1 MPIAL
6 EDQEFHRRLQR
17 LEALLQQVE
26 QLPDS
31 QLRDQVKEIVQA
43 ILDLHGI
50 GLERIFEQI
59 ARGDETHLALIETLA
74 RDELVGNLLLLHG
87 LHPADL
93 ETRVRQALD
102 KVRPYLGSHGGDVEL
117 LDVRDG
123 IVRLRMMGS
132 CQGCPSSSVTLKL
145 AIEEAIYQAAPDV
158 VAIEA
163 EGTAAAAPGPGQ
175 SSGFVSVDRLYVQK
189 GRNDGR
195 APEGEWDA
203 MALPC

>member
-1 MPIAL
+1 MPSAL

-17 LEALLQQVE
+17 LEALLQRVE
-26 QLPDS
+26 QFPDS
-31 QLRDQVKEIVQA
+31 QLRDHVREIVQA

-50 GLERIFEQI
+50 GLERILEQI
-59 ARGDETHLALIETLA
+59 AHGQETHMALIETLA
-74 RDELVGNLLLLHG
+74 RDELVGNLFLLHG

-123 IVRLRMMGS
+123 VVRLRMVGS
-132 CQGCPSSSVTLKL
+132 CHGCPSSSATLKL
-145 AIEEAIYQAAPDV
+145 AIEEAIHQEAPDV

-163 EGTAAAAPGPGQ
+163 EGTTANAPSTG
-175 SSGFVSVDRLYVQK
+175 SGFVPVDRLYIQK

-195 APEGEWDA
+195 AAEGPCDA
-203 MALPC
+203 EAVPC